1 MHTAVLFGGM
11 KIMYE
16 HRVNYAC
23 VLVSCSY
30 PYEYDGGH
38 IRGAKN
44 IYTKEQI
51 FKEFVDIKQPKQ
63 NPGSGEAERGN
74 ETLLDG
80 KRNILIFHC
89 EFSSERGPNL

>member
-1 MHTAVLFGGM
+1 MFWELKVKYEASAWILHLTLF
-11 KIMYE
+11 
-16 HRVNYAC
+16 N
-23 VLVSCSY
+23 CSY

-38 IRGAKN
+38 IRGARN

-51 FKEFVDIKQPKQ
+51 FKEFVDVKQPEQ
-63 NPGSGEAERGN
+63 NPDGESSQQN
-74 ETLLDG
+74 EASSSK

>member
-1 MHTAVLFGGM
+1 MHSGLYCAV
-11 KIMYE
+11 
-16 HRVNYAC
+16 
-23 VLVSCSY
+23 VLCSY

-38 IRGAKN
+38 IKGAKN
-44 IYTKEQI
+44 VYTKEQI

-63 NPGSGEAERGN
+63 DTDTGEAERGN
-74 ETLLDG
+74 EKLLDG